1 MSALQ
6 PERSSTWWRNTSRSS
21 RLARLLIAGALI
33 ASSAALTI
41 APSRAE
47 PGYPRKPITIYVPYG
62 AGGLGDVTLRMY
74 SQKLTPRLGQQI
86 VIENR
91 PGAGGG
97 VAAKAALA
105 NPPDGYSLFFCG
117 SGMAIS
123 MSLFKTKSFDI
134 LQDFTQISTISSLDE
149 LLFAT
154 GANSPFN
161 SVQDVVAAARKAPGK
176 LTFGSINPGSTQ
188 NLTAHLF
195 QQTTGID
202 VVIVPYKAVPD
213 LVTALIRGDV
223 DVGIDYFAGFQPVAG
238 DTRLKIIATTGAQ
251 RSPLLPNVP
260 TIKESGYP
268 DFVVKTWQ
276 ALAAPKG
283 VPGDVLKLLNHAMV
297 DAATDPE
304 FREWLKKYG
313 MSPGGNTMD
322 AQNAAMAQEVKQWA
336 EVIQKAGL
344 ALQ

>member
-6 PERSSTWWRNTSRSS
+6 HERSAARRHNASRSS
-21 RLARLLIAGALI
+21 RLAQLLVVGALI
-33 ASSAALTI
+33 ASTAALTT

-47 PGYPRKPITIYVPYG
+47 PGYPRKPVTIYVPYG
-62 AGGLGDVTLRMY
+62 VGGLADVTLRVY
-74 SQKLTPRLGQQI
+74 SQKLASRLGQQL
-86 VIENR
+86 VLENR

-123 MSLFKTKSFDI
+123 MSLLKTKPFDI

-154 GANSPFN
+154 GANSPL
-161 SVQDVVAAARKAPGK
+161 SSAQDIVAAARKNPGK

-195 QQTTGID
+195 KQITGID

-213 LVTALIRGDV
+213 LITALIRGDV
-223 DVGIDYFAGFQPVAG
+223 DVGVDYFAGFQPVAG
-238 DTRLKIIATTGAQ
+238 DTRIKIIATTGVK
-251 RSPLLPNVP
+251 RSALLPDVA

-276 ALAAPKG
+276 GLAAPRG
-283 VPGDVLKLLNHAMV
+283 VPDDVLKLLNHAMV
-297 DAATDPE
+297 EAAADPE
-304 FREWLKKYG
+304 FREFLAKYG
-313 MSPGGNTMD
+313 MSPGGSTVE
-322 AQNAAMAQEVKQWA
+322 AQNTAMAQEVKKWA

>member
-1 MSALQ
+1 MSPLQ
-6 PERSSTWWRNTSRSS
+6 HERFATRWLNTLHSS
-21 RLARLLIAGALI
+21 RLAQLLVVGVLV
-33 ASSAALTI
+33 ASSAAT

-47 PGYPRKPITIYVPYG
+47 PGYPRKPVTVYVPYG
-62 AGGLGDVTLRMY
+62 AGGLADVTLRMY
-74 SQKLTPRLGQQI
+74 SQKFAARLGQQL
-86 VIENR
+86 VLENR

-105 NPPDGYSLFFCG
+105 NAPDGYSLFFCG

-123 MSLFKTKSFDI
+123 MTLMKTKPFDI

-154 GANSPFN
+154 GANSPLN
-161 SVQDVVAAARKAPGK
+161 STQDIVAAARKAPGK

-195 QQTTGID
+195 KQTTGID

-213 LVTALIRGDV
+213 LITALIRGDV
-223 DVGIDYFAGFQPVAG
+223 DVGVDYFAGFQPVAG
-238 DTRLKIIATTGAQ
+238 DTRIKIIATTGVK
-251 RSPLLPNVP
+251 RSVLLPDVA

-276 ALAAPKG
+276 GLAAPRG
-283 VPGDVLKLLNHAMV
+283 VPDDVVAQLNRAMV
-297 DAATDPE
+297 EAAADPE
-304 FREWLKKYG
+304 FREFLAKYG
-313 MSPGGNTMD
+313 MSPGGSNIV
-322 AQNAAMAQEVKQWA
+322 AQNAAMAQEVKKWA

-344 ALQ
+344 TPQ

>member
-6 PERSSTWWRNTSRSS
+6 HERSAARRRNTSRRS
-21 RLARLLIAGALI
+21 RLAQLLVVGALI
-33 ASSAALTI
+33 ASTAAVTT
-41 APSRAE
+41 APSCAE
-47 PGYPRKPITIYVPYG
+47 PGYPRKPVTIYVPYG
-62 AGGLGDVTLRMY
+62 AGGLADVTLRVY
-74 SQKLTPRLGQQI
+74 SQKFASRLGQQL
-86 VIENR
+86 VLENR

-123 MSLFKTKSFDI
+123 MSLLKTKPFDI

-154 GANSPFN
+154 GAQAPFN
-161 SVQDVVAAARKAPGK
+161 SVQDVVAMARKAPGK

-195 QQTTGID
+195 KQMTGID

-213 LVTALIRGDV
+213 LITALMRGDV

-238 DTRLKIIATTGAQ
+238 DTRIKIIATTGMK
-251 RSPLLPNVP
+251 RSALLPDVA

-276 ALAAPKG
+276 GLAAPQG
-283 VPGDVLKLLNHAMV
+283 VPDDVLKLLNRTMV
-297 DAATDPE
+297 DAAADPE
-304 FREWLKKYG
+304 FREFLAKYG
-313 MSPGGNTMD
+313 MSPGGSTIE
-322 AQNAAMAQEVKQWA
+322 AQNIAMAQEVDKWA

-344 ALQ
+344 TPQ

>member
-6 PERSSTWWRNTSRSS
+6 HDQSAARQRNASHSS
-21 RLARLLIAGALI
+21 RLLLAFLIGALM
-33 ASSAALTI
+33 ASGTALT
-41 APSRAE
+41 AGAE
-47 PGYPRKPITIYVPYG
+47 PGYPRKPVTIYVPYG
-62 AGGLGDVTLRMY
+62 AGGLGDVTLRMF
-74 SQKLTPRLGQQI
+74 SQKLAPRLGQQL
-86 VIENR
+86 VLENR

-123 MSLFKTKSFDI
+123 MTLFKNKPFDI
-134 LQDFTQISTISSLDE
+134 VQDFTQLSTISNLDE

-154 GANSPFN
+154 GAQAPYN
-161 SVQDVVAAARKAPGK
+161 SVQDVVAAAHKNPGK

-195 QQTTGID
+195 KQMTGID
-202 VVIVPYKAVPD
+202 AVIVPYKAVPD
-213 LVTALIRGDV
+213 LVTALIRGDI
-223 DVGIDYFAGFQPVAG
+223 DVGVDYFAGFQPVAG
-238 DTRLKIIATTGAQ
+238 DTRIKIIATTGAT

-276 ALAAPKG
+276 ALAAPRG
-283 VPGDVLKLLNHAMV
+283 VPDDVLKLLNRVIV
-297 DAATDPE
+297 DAAADPE
-304 FREWLKKYG
+304 FREWLAKYG
-313 MSPGGNTMD
+313 MSPGGSTIEE
-322 AQNAAMAQEVKQWA
+322 QNAAMAQEVKKWA

-344 ALQ
+344 TLQ

>member
-6 PERSSTWWRNTSRSS
+6 HERSAARRRNTSRSS
-21 RLARLLIAGALI
+21 RLAQLLVVGALI
-33 ASSAALTI
+33 ASTAALTTT
-41 APSRAE
+41 PSRAE
-47 PGYPRKPITIYVPYG
+47 PGYPRKPVTIYVPYG
-62 AGGLGDVTLRMY
+62 AGGLADVTLRVY
-74 SQKLTPRLGQQI
+74 SQKFASRLGQQL
-86 VIENR
+86 VLENR

-123 MSLFKTKSFDI
+123 MTLLKTKPFDI

-154 GANSPFN
+154 GAQAPLN
-161 SVQDVVAAARKAPGK
+161 SVQDVVAMARKAPGK

-195 QQTTGID
+195 KQMTGID
-202 VVIVPYKAVPD
+202 VVIVPYKAVPE
-213 LVTALIRGDV
+213 LITALIRGDV
-223 DVGIDYFAGFQPVAG
+223 DVGVDYFAGFQPVAG
-238 DTRLKIIATTGAQ
+238 DTRIKIIATTGMK
-251 RSPLLPNVP
+251 RSALLPDVA

-276 ALAAPKG
+276 GLAAPRG
-283 VPGDVLKLLNHAMV
+283 VPDDVLKLLNRAMV
-297 DAATDPE
+297 EAAADPE
-304 FREWLKKYG
+304 FREFLAKYG
-313 MSPGGNTMD
+313 MSPGGSTIE
-322 AQNAAMAQEVKQWA
+322 AQNAVMAQEVKKWA

-344 ALQ
+344 TPQ

>member
-6 PERSSTWWRNTSRSS
+6 HERSS
-21 RLARLLIAGALI
+21 RLSRLLVVAALT
-33 ASSAALTI
+33 ASSAALTT

-47 PGYPRKPITIYVPYG
+47 PGYPRKPVTIYVPYG

-74 SQKLTPRLGQQI
+74 SQKLTPKLGQQI
-86 VIENR
+86 VLENR

-105 NPPDGYSLFFCG
+105 NPPDGYSLFFNG

-123 MSLFKTKSFDI
+123 MSLFKTKPFDI

-154 GANSPFN
+154 GAQAPYNT
-161 SVQDVVAAARKAPGK
+161 VQDVVAAARKAPGK

-195 QQTTGID
+195 KQTTGID

-213 LVTALIRGDV
+213 LITALIRGDV

-238 DTRLKIIATTGAQ
+238 DTRIKIIGTTGAK
-251 RSPLLPNVP
+251 RSPLLPLVP
-260 TIKESGYP
+260 TIRESGYP

-276 ALAAPKG
+276 GLAAPRG
-283 VPGDVLKLLNHAMV
+283 VPDDVLKLLNRAMV
-297 DAATDPE
+297 EAAADPE
-304 FREWLKKYG
+304 FRQWLAKFG
-313 MSPGGNTMD
+313 MSPGGSTIE
-322 AQNAAMAQEVKQWA
+322 AQNATMTQEVKKWA
-336 EVIQKAGL
+336 EVIEKAGL
-344 ALQ
+344 TLQ

>member
-6 PERSSTWWRNTSRSS
+6 HQRSAAQRRNTSRSS
-21 RLARLLIAGALI
+21 RLAQLLVVGALI
-33 ASSAALTI
+33 ASTAALTT

-47 PGYPRKPITIYVPYG
+47 PGYPRRPVTIYVPYG
-62 AGGLGDVTLRMY
+62 VGGLADVTLRVY
-74 SQKLTPRLGQQI
+74 SQKFASRLGQQL
-86 VIENR
+86 VLENR

-123 MSLFKTKSFDI
+123 MSLLKTKPFDI

-154 GANSPFN
+154 GANSPL
-161 SVQDVVAAARKAPGK
+161 SSAQDIVAAARKNPGK

-195 QQTTGID
+195 KQITGID

-213 LVTALIRGDV
+213 LITALIRGDV
-223 DVGIDYFAGFQPVAG
+223 DVGVDYFAGFQPVAG
-238 DTRLKIIATTGAQ
+238 DTRINIIATTGVK
-251 RSPLLPNVP
+251 RSALLPDVA

-276 ALAAPKG
+276 GLAAPRG
-283 VPGDVLKLLNHAMV
+283 VPDDVLKLLNHAMV
-297 DAATDPE
+297 EAAADPE
-304 FREWLKKYG
+304 FREFLAKYG
-313 MSPGGNTMD
+313 MSPGGSTIA
-322 AQNAAMAQEVKQWA
+322 AQNAAMAQEVRKWA
-336 EVIQKAGL
+336 EVIQKA
-344 ALQ
+344 ALTLQ

>member
-1 MSALQ
+1 MPALQ
-6 PERSSTWWRNTSRSS
+6 RELSAARRRNVSRRSSLSQF
-21 RLARLLIAGALI
+21 LVVGAIIA
-33 ASSAALTI
+33 ASVALTA
-41 APSRAE
+41 APAREE
-47 PGYPRKPITIYVPYG
+47 PGYPRKPLTIYVPYG
-62 AGGLGDVTLRMY
+62 AGGLADVTLRMY
-74 SQKLTPRLGQQI
+74 AQKLAPRLGQRI
-86 VIENR
+86 VLENR

-97 VAAKAALA
+97 IAAKAALA
-105 NPPDGYSLFFCG
+105 NPSDGYSLFYCG

-123 MSLFKTKSFDI
+123 MSLFNAKAFDI
-134 LQDFTQISTISSLDE
+134 VKDFTQISTISSIDE

-154 GANSPFN
+154 GAHAPFN
-161 SVQDVVAAARKAPGK
+161 SVTDMVAMARKDPGK

-195 QQTTGID
+195 KQTTGID

-213 LVTALIRGDV
+213 LITALIRGDV
-223 DVGIDYFAGFQPVAG
+223 DVGVDYFAGFQPVAG
-238 DTRLKIIATTGAQ
+238 DTRIKIIATTGVK
-251 RSPLLPNVP
+251 RSPLLPHVP

-276 ALAAPKG
+276 GLAAPRG
-283 VPGDVLKLLNHAMV
+283 VPDDVLKLLNDAMV

-304 FREWLKKYG
+304 FREWLVKSG
-313 MSPGGNTMD
+313 MSPGGSTVE
-322 AQNAAMAQEVKQWA
+322 AQNTAMAQEVKKWA